1 MRSVYL
7 IQLTTCDIHYEMSSL
22 NSVSVLCWHILRG
35 NELVQLAPCANQN
48 NEVNILCPTGG
59 LWHALRGQCI
69 QFRERPVTCIM
80 RSVQTVQREPCDMH
94 SLWGQWTVFN
104 RRPVI
109 CVMRSVQSTQIAP
122 SDMHYEVSADNSD
135 SRDMHYEISAI
146 NSASAQ
152 WHALWGQCYQ
162 FR

>member
-1 MRSVYL
+1 MRLVYL
-7 IQLTTCDIHYEMSSL
+7 IQLATCDIHYEMSSF
-22 NSVSVLCWHILRG
+22 NSTSALCWHILRG

-48 NEVNILCPTGG
+48 NEVNILCPTGS
-59 LWHALRGQCI
+59 LLHALRGQRI
-69 QFRERPVTCIM
+69 QFRGRPVTCIM

-94 SLWGQWTVFN
+94 AFWGQWTVFI

-109 CVMRSVQSTQIAP
+109 CIMRSVQSIQIA
-122 SDMHYEVSADNSD
+122 
-135 SRDMHYEISAI
+135 SRNMHYEISAI

-152 WHALWGQCYQ
+152 WHALCGQCNQ